1 MTQKRYC
8 FVATAYVVR
17 DGKTLLL
24 MHKKLGMWLP
34 PGGHIDEG
42 ETPDEAALREVR
54 EETGLEAD
62 FIVPTRGA
70 SPDGGRVQYLHPPLH
85 VQVEEIPGHN
95 SHVDFIYALRARP
108 GDVLPGEGESR
119 QWRWHDAAELG
130 EAHVSAEVRQTGRLA
145 LNLAAR
151 GASTEDS

>member
-1 MTQKRYC
+1 VRRYC

-24 MHKKLGMWLP
+24 KHKKLGLWLP

-42 ETPDEAALREVR
+42 ETPDEAARREVL

-62 FIVPTRGA
+62 FVAPTRG
-70 SPDGGRVQYLHPPLH
+70 PDPAGGRVEYLHPPLH

-95 SHVDFIYALRARP
+95 HHVDFIYCLRARAGEVRP
-108 GDVLPGEGESR
+108 GPGESGT
-119 QWRWHDAAELG
+119 WRWHSPEDLG
-130 EAHVSAEVRQTGRLA
+130 ADHVSPEVRETGRLA
-145 LNLAAR
+145 IAAAA
-151 GASTEDS
+151 GGPTSGNP